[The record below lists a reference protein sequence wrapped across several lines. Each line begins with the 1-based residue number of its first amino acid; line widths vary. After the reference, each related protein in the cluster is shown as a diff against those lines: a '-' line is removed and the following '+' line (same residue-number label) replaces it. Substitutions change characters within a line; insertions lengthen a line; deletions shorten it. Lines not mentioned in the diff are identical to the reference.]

1 MEKCDNRLVEAE
13 GACQDLA
20 CDHYQDVV
28 LAEGGCQEV
37 ELTGDLVEDDRW
49 DGQQRHARAT
59 THTCRLRGNGSK
71 NV

>member
-49 DGQQRHARAT
+49 DGQHSP
-59 THTCRLRGNGSK
+59 C
-71 NV
+71 